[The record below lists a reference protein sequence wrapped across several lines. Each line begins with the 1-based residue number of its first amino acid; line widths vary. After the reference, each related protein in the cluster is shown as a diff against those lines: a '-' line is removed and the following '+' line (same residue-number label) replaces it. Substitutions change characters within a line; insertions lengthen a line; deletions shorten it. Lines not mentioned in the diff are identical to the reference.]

1 MLRLPRLR
9 ARQLRTLLL
18 VKAIEEHDPA
28 GDVLPFAD
36 RGNATLTALRGMS
49 PGEIGRGSATAL
61 SKPAETILLRR
72 AAELAAGLADRFP
85 VVRRV
90 ARSPGSVFGASR
102 ALLVLTLAGGAFLS
116 MLDGSRRIEIV
127 AFPLLGVILWNLASY
142 AVLLLMMLR
151 GRRLDGEGAPLL
163 ARLYGRWV
171 RWRTRARLHN
181 AAAFHAPLARGLAAF
196 ATEWATVAQPQLLR
210 RARALLHV
218 CAAAVAVGLATG
230 LYVRGLVLSY
240 EAGWES
246 TFLTAEQ
253 VRILLRVLY
262 GAASALSAIPLP
274 STAGEVEALRWT
286 RSGGVDAAPWIHLIA
301 LTAALF
307 VVVPRAILA
316 LVAGA
321 TSWLAGRRLPH
332 PPALIAYGR
341 NVLGG
346 IGAPAGEGIVR
357 VTPYSYTPGN
367 EATTGLTRILSAA
380 IGGGVRLDL
389 TEEVRYGGE
398 EYFLHRLE
406 EGLAGTS
413 DFEVLAFSLG
423 STPER
428 ENHGMILETFR
439 DSRRRLPGVP
449 PLLVIV
455 DESPFV
461 ARMRGD
467 RSYEARLV
475 ERRTAWIDFV
485 RRYGV
490 GVCCIDLVRE
500 ATSDPP
506 DSEQAACMRATL
518 LAQS

>member
-1 MLRLPRLR
+1 MLRFRRLR
-9 ARQLRTLLL
+9 ARQLRTVLL

-36 RGNATLTALRGMS
+36 RGNATLTALRGLS

-61 SKPAETILLRR
+61 SQPAETILLRR
-72 AAELAAGLADRFP
+72 ASELAAGLADRFP

-102 ALLVLTLAGGAFLS
+102 ALLVLALAGGALLS
-116 MLDGSRRIEIV
+116 MLDGSRRIDIV
-127 AFPLLGVILWNLASY
+127 AFPLLGVVLWNLASY
-142 AVLLLMMLR
+142 ILLLLMMLR
-151 GRRLDGEGAPLL
+151 GRRLDGDGAPLL

-171 RWRTRARLHN
+171 RWRTRSRLRN

-218 CAAAVAVGLATG
+218 CAAAVAVGLVAG
-230 LYVRGLVLSY
+230 LYVRGLVLRY

-253 VRILLRVLY
+253 VRVLLEVLY
-262 GAASALSAIPLP
+262 GPASALSAIPLP
-274 STAGEVEALRWT
+274 SSAAEVAALSWT
-286 RSGGVDAAPWIHLIA
+286 ESGGFEAAPWIHLIA
-301 LTAALF
+301 LTAVLY
-307 VVVPRAILA
+307 VVLPRALLA
-316 LVAGA
+316 LIAGVS
-321 TSWLAGRRLPH
+321 SWLAGRRLPH

-357 VTPYSYTPGN
+357 VTPYSYAPGK
-367 EATTGLTRILSAA
+367 EGTTGLARILSAA
-380 IGGGVRLDL
+380 LGGGVRLDL
-389 TEEVRYGGE
+389 SEEVRYGGE

-406 EGLAGTS
+406 EGLAGTT

-428 ENHGMILETFR
+428 ENHGTILESFR
-439 DSRRRLPGVP
+439 DARRRLPGVP

-467 RSYEARLV
+467 RTYEARLF
-475 ERRTAWIDFV
+475 ERRTAWIEFV

-500 ATSDPP
+500 ATTDPP
-506 DSEQAACMRATL
+506 DAELAACVRATL
-518 LAQS
+518 LAQT

>member
-1 MLRLPRLR
+1 VLRLPSLR
-9 ARQLRTLLL
+9 ARHLRTVLL

-49 PGEIGRGSATAL
+49 PSEIGRGSATSL

-72 AAELAAGLADRFP
+72 AAELAAGLSDRFP

-90 ARSPGSVFGASR
+90 ARSPGAVFGAAR
-102 ALLVLTLAGGAFLS
+102 ALLVLAIAGGAFLS
-116 MLDGSRRIEIV
+116 MLDGSRRIDIV
-127 AFPLLGVILWNLASY
+127 AFPLLGVILWNLVAY
-142 AVLLLMMLR
+142 VVLLLMMLR
-151 GRRLDGEGAPLL
+151 GRSLDGDGAPLL

-171 RWRTRARLHN
+171 RWRTRARLRS

-196 ATEWATVAQPQLLR
+196 AGEWASVAQPQLLR

-218 CAAAVAVGLATG
+218 CAAAVAAGLVAG
-230 LYVRGLVLSY
+230 LYVRGLVLRY

-253 VRILLRVLY
+253 VRVVLKVLY
-262 GAASALSAIPLP
+262 GPASALSGIALP
-274 STAGEVEALRWT
+274 STAAEVQALSWT
-286 RSGGVDAAPWIHLIA
+286 ASGGVDAAPWIHLIA
-301 LTAALF
+301 LTAVLYVAI
-307 VVVPRAILA
+307 PRTLLA
-316 LVAGA
+316 LVAGVS
-321 TSWLAGRRLPH
+321 SWLAGRALPQ

-357 VTPYSYTPGN
+357 VTPYSYSPGR
-367 EATTGLTRILSAA
+367 EATVGLTRVLSTAL
-380 IGGGVRLDL
+380 GGGVRLDL
-389 TEEVRYGGE
+389 AEEVRYGGE

-406 EGLAGTS
+406 EGLAGTT
-413 DFEVLAFSLG
+413 DFEVLAFNLG

-428 ENHGMILETFR
+428 ENHGEILEIFR
-439 DSRRRLPGVP
+439 DARRRLPGVS
-449 PLLVIV
+449 PLLVIL
-455 DESPFV
+455 DESTFV

-467 RSYEARLV
+467 RSYESRLE
-475 ERRTAWIDFV
+475 ERRTAWIEFV

-500 ATSDPP
+500 ATADPP
-506 DSEQAACMRATL
+506 DAEQAACVRATL
-518 LAQS
+518 LAQT